1 MIRPKIDNDLN
12 RNFKSRLQQ
21 LSARAARIKDTVFEN
36 RTKILTSFAKS
47 RNFEVFHA
55 TWNGSWIRDDVNRVI
70 KFYLLRFQ
78 CCKMRLLEPFSNTV
92 AKDQTVILNASHFP
106 GARSNSQRLRSDVD
120 NLTSQ
125 CANDMWSSWN
135 ATNTALQQRVTES
148 TEAHNKLQSHMSKTM
163 QEIYDQVNE
172 KNSFFWS
179 KLQFT

>member
-1 MIRPKIDNDLN
+1 MIWTEISNLVCSSFRLVPLPSKTQCLKIVQKISRYLRSHVISRSFTWREMVREFVMTWIAWLN
-12 RNFKSRLQQ
+12 S
-21 LSARAARIKDTVFEN
+21 T
-36 RTKILTSFAKS
+36 
-47 RNFEVFHA
+47 
-55 TWNGSWIRDDVNRVI
+55 
-70 KFYLLRFQ
+70 RFQ
-78 CCKMRLLEPFSNTV
+78 CCKMRLLAQFSNTV
-92 AKDQTVILNASHFP
+92 AKYQTVILNASHFP

-172 KNSFFWS
+172 KHSFFWS